1 MNWFPDWSSDTC
13 QIGMRK
19 LRHFANI
26 FMVHLDFNEWNS
38 KKIELNMIYCEIVH
52 QIKGLVLISEN
63 KTHFLK
69 NYWARPIFDSFS
81 APRTTR
87 IAGILFN
94 FDEAVVNLFL
104 ELLTT
109 NFTNFDKL
117 GVKLLKIEARIR
129 ILCQFS
135 CKVKYEKA
143 FGDWPCDWLALIST
157 VLPDNLEITILGAR
171 STQNWSWKF
180 PVYCVKCN

>member
-1 MNWFPDWSSDTC
+1 MNWFPDWSPDTC

-69 NYWARPIFDSFS
+69 NYWARPIFDPFS

-109 NFTNFDKL
+109 NHQFWQAWCQI
-117 GVKLLKIEARIR
+117 IE
-129 ILCQFS
+129 
-135 CKVKYEKA
+135 
-143 FGDWPCDWLALIST
+143 
-157 VLPDNLEITILGAR
+157 
-171 STQNWSWKF
+171 NWSQKSNLVSIQLQSQIWKSF
-180 PVYCVKCN
+180 WWLTMWLTCFDFDSVTR